1 MSGSVDATTL
11 PSAPKSTAASTC
23 DEISVSSESAVVPSV
38 IAERLAS
45 RTMREV
51 FSKFFA
57 DRGTHLAAMI
67 AYFALLSFVP
77 LLFLALALLG
87 FAGRADESSFLVQE
101 LNKAFP
107 SSSVEGILKVVRS
120 VQDNAATLGVIGAI
134 FVGWTSISLFS
145 VLESAF
151 NIVYGKPNRS
161 FLHGKLIA
169 VTLLVGSLITLF
181 VGLLAG
187 SVGFRVLRRF
197 AGGFFENDYVA
208 YGASVLISTISVF
221 IFLFSVYYLLTNEK
235 LTFQEVLPGAVIATI
250 ALEASFQLLPLYLRI
265 SKDVIALQAF
275 GAPAL
280 LLVWLY
286 LMANVIVFGA
296 EVNWYLARGRRRQ
309 AVELEEAAGLA

>member
-1 MSGSVDATTL
+1 
-11 PSAPKSTAASTC
+11 
-23 DEISVSSESAVVPSV
+23 
-38 IAERLAS
+38 
-45 RTMREV
+45 MRQV
-51 FSKFFA
+51 FAKFFA

-87 FAGRADESSFLVQE
+87 FAGRANESSFFVTE

-107 SSSVEGILKVVRS
+107 TSSVENILKVIRS
-120 VQDNAATLGVIGAI
+120 IQDNAATLGVIGAV
-134 FVGWTSISLFS
+134 FVGWTSLSLFS

-169 VTLLVGSLITLF
+169 VTLLVGSLVTLF
-181 VGLLAG
+181 VGLLVG
-187 SVGFRVLRRF
+187 SIGYEVLKRL
-197 AGGFFENDYVA
+197 AGGFFANDYVA
-208 YGASVLISTISVF
+208 YGISIVISTISVF
-221 IFLFSVYYLLTNEK
+221 VFLFSVYYLLTNEK
-235 LTFQEVLPGAVIATI
+235 LTFQEVLPGTIVATI
-250 ALEASFQLLPLYLRI
+250 ALEASFQLLPLYLRL

-296 EVNWYLARGRRRQ
+296 EVNWWIARGRRE
-309 AVELEEAAGLA
+309 ALEAQEAAGLA

>member
-1 MSGSVDATTL
+1 
-11 PSAPKSTAASTC
+11 
-23 DEISVSSESAVVPSV
+23 
-38 IAERLAS
+38 
-45 RTMREV
+45 MRQV
-51 FSKFFA
+51 LQKFFA

-87 FAGRADESSFLVQE
+87 LAGRADESSFLVTE

-120 VQDNAATLGVIGAI
+120 VQDNAATLGLIGAL

-161 FLHGKLIA
+161 FLHGKLLA
-169 VTLLVGSLITLF
+169 LTLLVGSLVTLF

-187 SVGFRVLRRF
+187 SVGYRVLRRV
-197 AGGFFENDYVA
+197 AGGFFANDYVA
-208 YGASVLISTISVF
+208 YGISVLISTMSVF
-221 IFLFSVYYLLTNEK
+221 VFLFAVYYLLTNEK
-235 LTFQEVLPGAVIATI
+235 LSFQEVLPGVVVATV
-250 ALEASFQLLPLYLRI
+250 ALEASFQLLPLYLRL

-296 EVNWYLARGRRRQ
+296 EVNWWLARGRRQ
-309 AVELEEAAGLA
+309 AIELEEAAGLA

>member
-1 MSGSVDATTL
+1 
-11 PSAPKSTAASTC
+11 
-23 DEISVSSESAVVPSV
+23 
-38 IAERLAS
+38 
-45 RTMREV
+45 MREV

-87 FAGRADESSFLVQE
+87 FAGRADESSFLVTE

-107 SSSVEGILKVVRS
+107 ESSVDGILKVVRS
-120 VQDNAATLGVIGAI
+120 VQDNAATLGIIGAV
-134 FVGWTSISLFS
+134 FVGWTSLSLFS

-169 VTLLVGSLITLF
+169 VVLLVGSLVTLF

-187 SVGFRVLRRF
+187 SVGYRILRRF

-208 YGASVLISTISVF
+208 YGASILISTVSVF

-235 LTFQEVLPGAVIATI
+235 LSIEEVLPGTIVATI

-265 SKDVIALQAF
+265 SNDVIALQAF

-296 EVNWYLARGRRRQ
+296 EINWYLARGRRQ
-309 AVELEEAAGLA
+309 ALDLEEAATGLA